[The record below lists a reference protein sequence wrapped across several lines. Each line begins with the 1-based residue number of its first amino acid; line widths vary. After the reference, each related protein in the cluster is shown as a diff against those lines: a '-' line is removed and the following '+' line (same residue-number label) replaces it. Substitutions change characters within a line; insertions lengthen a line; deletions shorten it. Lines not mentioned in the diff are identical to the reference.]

1 MIGHS
6 EDLNFDF
13 LKEKIKA
20 LQDKY
25 RENED
30 LFCLDHLSDGGP
42 EGEVED
48 RFQDIYK
55 GLLPCK
61 LELSNIEEDLR
72 NLKRRYKTPQ
82 ECLDSEKTATR
93 QGAQHRLKV
102 RDSYTA
108 NEEDVKHMVMDSLG
122 RSYTVH
128 VPLSVLSLEDD
139 FLINNDLVL
148 CKVSAVK
155 LLFLKKKLSRQRKPN
170 FGLVVF

>member
-30 LFCLDHLSDGGP
+30 LFCLDHLPDGGP

-82 ECLDSEKTATR
+82 ECLDSEKTGTR

-148 CKVSAVK
+148 CKVSA
-155 LLFLKKKLSRQRKPN
+155 
-170 FGLVVF
+170 